1 MQRSRTIVIAIA
13 LVAISLC
20 SIWFFLGKNESREE
34 TPSKSSQNRSEV
46 VEDRTLVNGNDA
58 FDRPAPEPNAPRIP
72 TGPQIEAFGR
82 IIDHQTGRGVPNA
95 TVTITEGTDARIPPL
110 THSRTDSTGVFT
122 CEFSERSSFR
132 MTVRAEGYAPAY
144 WEVVDGA
151 TPSGVPFEL
160 ANLELP
166 IAPESVLWISPKL
179 QEADPEER
187 FIVEIQLRQPRT
199 PAELGSP
206 LVEKKSTTLLAPET
220 RIGRLSTGKYLLSY
234 RTSRQRLGSREI
246 ELGMGQELTIDFV
259 LGPPVP
265 INGVV
270 LHNGSPVSGGR
281 LVIWGRENHSNT
293 AAVVGEDGRYSIQ
306 LPAIGNYSFAFSPRY
321 EHPQD
326 GSGGSQELN
335 IEGPGTVDLLFSS
348 SRLVGQVLTPEGG
361 PAAQLSGT
369 LFGPQALSFTT
380 DEEGWFEFENVPHGS
395 YRWLFQLTPEESFGP
410 VRDFEVSGDTHVVYE
425 FENSTELEVVVV
437 RDSPSENSNEVGRPQ
452 VCLLEDGG
460 NLTPLRPGSRPNFY
474 RWPVNGGQGVV
485 FQRGWAPWFFEL
497 PPSHHPSPQTA
508 ILTPGGE
515 LTVTLLSRDGQPLG
529 FQPFRVE
536 PLDAPSLPDAW
547 CQRQTGAGGSTL
559 LTLPPGT
566 YRIVGEL
573 TEGEVSTEIRLHP
586 RTTTEAR
593 LP

>member
-1 MQRSRTIVIAIA
+1 MNSTRTIVITIA
-13 LVAISLC
+13 LVALSLC
-20 SIWFFLGKNESREE
+20 SIWFFLEEDKSREE
-34 TPSKSSQNRSEV
+34 TSSKSSRNQADV
-46 VEDRTLVNGNDA
+46 VEDPNLVDSISSA
-58 FDRPAPEPNAPRIP
+58 DRPAPERNASHIP

-82 IIDHQTGRGVPNA
+82 IIDQQTGRGVPNA

-110 THSRTDSTGVFT
+110 THSRSDTTGVFT

-132 MTVRAEGYAPAY
+132 LTIRAEGYAPAY

-166 IAPESVLWISPKL
+166 IAPESVLWICPKL
-179 QEADPEER
+179 QEADPDER
-187 FIVEIQLRQPRT
+187 FIVDVQLRQPRT

-265 INGVV
+265 ISGVV
-270 LHNGSPVSGGR
+270 FHNGRAVSGGR

-293 AAVVGEDGRYSIQ
+293 AAVIGEDGHYSIQ
-306 LPAIGNYSFAFSPRY
+306 LPAIGSYSFAFSPRY
-321 EHPQD
+321 ESLED
-326 GSGGSQELN
+326 GSGGSQELR

-348 SRLVGQVLTPEGG
+348 SRLVGQVLTPDGG
-361 PAAQLSGT
+361 PAAQLAGT

-380 DEEGWFEFENVPHGS
+380 DEEGWFEFDNVPHGS
-395 YRWLFQLTPEESFGP
+395 YRWLFQLNPEGSFGP
-410 VRDFEVSGDTHVVYE
+410 VRDFEVTGDTHVLYE

-437 RDSPSENSNEVGRPQ
+437 LDSQSANSNEVGRPQ

-508 ILTPGGE
+508 TLTPGGE
-515 LTVTLLSRDGQPLG
+515 LTVTLLSRAGQPLG

-536 PLDAPSLPDAW
+536 PLDAPSLPEAW
-547 CQRQTGAGGSTL
+547 CLRQTGAGGSTQ

-573 TEGEVSTEIRLHP
+573 AEGEVSTEIRLHP